1 MAYSD
6 AGKVIS
12 MIAGDTMG
20 AHIVVYCSASGT
32 VSPMITNSTFPIG
45 VTVDSADSGGSIGVQ
60 VSGVAKVYALT
71 SIGAG
76 NLVVMSTDG
85 AGYCKHG
92 NTANNTAT
100 TTNIPVIGIAL
111 ENGSNS
117 SIIPVLLQLG
127 TPLKRGA

>member
-12 MIAGDTMG
+12 MKADISLA
-20 AHIVVYCSASGT
+20 AYRVVYVKPSGT
-32 VSPMITNSTFPIG
+32 AAIVITNSSFPIG
-45 VTVDSADSGGSIGVQ
+45 VTVDTAESSGSIGIQ

-76 NLVVMSTDG
+76 DLVVMSTDG
-85 AGYCKHG
+85 AGMCKCG

-111 ENGSNS
+111 EAGSNS